1 MYYSTLTVI
10 DAHSRCD
17 RMPRVLSA
25 ANILRPSSFACS
37 ISSRTLASSLSL
49 PLRLRTAVSSCHL
62 LCVLTLAAAFWRVVV
77 HAACSTIPS
86 FLTSS
91 TNCLTSGSPVKCSY
105 FLNGHLLKNSFEL
118 SPARPR
124 GNSSWQLLEH
134 WVCKCC
140 LNLQVI
146 FK

>member
-37 ISSRTLASSLSL
+37 ISSRTLALTLSL

-62 LCVLTLAAAFWRVVV
+62 LCVLTLAAAFWCVVV
-77 HAACSTIPS
+77 HAACSTIPG

-91 TNCLTSGSPVKCSY
+91 TNCLTSGSDSAERIPSVKCSY
-105 FLNGHLLKNSFEL
+105 FLSGHLLKSSFEL
-118 SPARPR
+118 SPARPL
-124 GNSSWQLLEH
+124 GSFGWQLLGH
-134 WVCKCC
+134 
-140 LNLQVI
+140 
-146 FK
+146 